1 MLLSPNSLDFAA
13 SNPGTPRPAERH
25 PRRGRAGSCLP
36 PPWPG
41 RERDPDARPGWAHL
55 VALHSLVAA
64 RIAAASLPP
73 PPPPSAGRSEKE
85 RSLARGTQP
94 RQPRL
99 TLASPLPGAFPP
111 LPVFSFSLS
120 RSFGGVRMIEPKK
133 ASHAVDRGFS
143 EKTSVTPPT
152 RAGKVC
158 LQRSGPARAT
168 ERG

>member
-25 PRRGRAGSCLP
+25 PRRGRAGSWL

-64 RIAAASLPP
+64 RIAAASLL
-73 PPPPSAGRSEKE
+73 PPPSAGRSEKE

-133 ASHAVDRGFS
+133 ASHKQSIEGFLK
-143 EKTSVTPPT
+143 KTSVTPPT